1 MYTSEIDQ
9 DTGLIIDKPMIVTGQ
24 LTDEM
29 DVNLSSR
36 KIRVTYQMGQYVQA
50 HTGGT
55 NSVEKERTSDA
66 LYIGRTDNGK
76 HGHIV
81 YKLKTKRI
89 VTCNKINIIPINQDT
104 IDRINEL
111 GKVDHQPDNIVITD
125 KSGNVTILDVD
136 EED

>member
-1 MYTSEIDQ
+1 MSPRKLI
-9 DTGLIIDKPMIVTGQ
+9 TGFDLKLPAA
-24 LTDEM
+24 
-29 DVNLSSR
+29 
-36 KIRVTYQMGQYVQA
+36 QMGQYVQA

-125 KSGNVTILDVD
+125 KSGNVTILEID
-136 EED
+136 EEDETLDKYGISYCPEEDPSKK